1 MAAEADGL
9 SGVATGKIASA
20 LSQASCRALETA
32 QSSDKS
38 ELVVRVGPVT
48 SGLIN
53 EKPGLE
59 TGDILGEES
68 GPKKIGHH
76 NLKERG

>member
-1 MAAEADGL
+1 MVEPTTGARGVVCGANGL
-9 SGVATGKIASA
+9 SGVATGEIASA

-38 ELVVRVGPVT
+38 ELVIRVGPVT

-53 EKPGLE
+53 EKPELV
-59 TGDILGEES
+59 
-68 GPKKIGHH
+68 
-76 NLKERG
+76 